1 LHPTLSDFLIEA
13 AREVHGKAGM
23 FKKSGEFPALLHHEF
38 PVSPDAERYYASGK
52 SYLYRTFPFWLARLI
67 NRIIV
72 AVLPVV
78 LILIPGL
85 KIIPGIYRWRMQGRI
100 YRWYR
105 ELLELEREVR
115 DGVADPAIREQ
126 QLARLAEIE
135 ISVRNIRVPATFAD
149 LFYSLREHIV
159 FVRERVLAG

>member
-1 LHPTLSDFLIEA
+1 
-13 AREVHGKAGM
+13 
-23 FKKSGEFPALLHHEF
+23 
-38 PVSPDAERYYASGK
+38 
-52 SYLYRTFPFWLARLI
+52 
-67 NRIIV
+67 
-72 AVLPVV
+72 
-78 LILIPGL
+78 
-85 KIIPGIYRWRMQGRI
+85 MQGRI

-115 DGVADPAIREQ
+115 DGAADPAVREQ

-135 ISVRNIRVPATFAD
+135 TSVRNIRVPATFAD